1 MEENNKKRWFI
12 VSDIHS
18 FGDILEKTLKQC
30 GFDKNNKNHTLI
42 VCGYIFDRGTKTV
55 KVYNYLKSIPKKRC
69 ILIKGNHEQLYMDLL
84 NKYFPE
90 PHDFSNGTVLTFA
103 QIAGYGL
110 DAVYDLRMADSQGLS
125 SMFGDSYDMPKES
138 LDLWRDIKK
147 KVRESEITK
156 WLQSKQWVNYYESD
170 KYIFVHSFI
179 PLIFDNS
186 ERGLNEDYCIYYG
199 WTQMF
204 KYKENWREATD
215 LEWSNAAWGCPYKFF
230 DAGLFNQEK
239 EKGKVLV
246 CGHYRCSEF
255 NVHYLNSN
263 ENDHSL
269 YFGKN
274 LIAID
279 ATTALSNKINVLIID
294 EDGKCYD
301 QGGLLEYKK
310 PIPIIE
316 TVTLSEEEYKKVVE
330 EEYDKY
336 AHANDVTNY

>member
-1 MEENNKKRWFI
+1 MKYFV

-18 FGDILEKTLKQC
+18 FGNILEKTLKQC
-30 GFDKNNKNHTLI
+30 GFNKRNKNHTLI
-42 VCGYIFDRGTKTV
+42 VCGDVFDRGTDTL

-90 PHDFSNGTVLTFA
+90 PHDFSNGTVLTVA

-110 DAVYDLRMADSQGLS
+110 DTVYDLRMADSQGLS
-125 SMFGDSYDMPKES
+125 SMFGDSFDIDKET
-138 LDLWRDIKK
+138 LNIWRDIKK

-156 WLQSKQWVNYYESD
+156 WLQSKQWVNYYELD

-179 PLIFDNS
+179 PLNFKEN
-186 ERGLNEDYCIYYG
+186 EYRGMTEDYCIYYG
-199 WTQMF
+199 WVNAF
-204 KYKENWREATD
+204 EEKPNWRESTD
-215 LEWSNAAWGCPYKFF
+215 KEWEAAAWGCAYKFF

-239 EKGKVLV
+239 EKDKVLV
-246 CGHYRCSEF
+246 CGHYRCDEF
-255 NVHYLNSN
+255 NKHYLNR
-263 ENDHSL
+263 EGHDL
-269 YFGKN
+269 YYGKN

-294 EDGKCYD
+294 EDGKVYD
-301 QGGLLEYKK
+301 QNGLLEYKK

-316 TVTLSEEEYKKVVE
+316 TVTLDKEKYEQYK
-330 EEYDKY
+330 
-336 AHANDVTNY
+336 NDVTNS